1 MRLAGRH
8 PWARRLLIAGAAF
21 VGVVALLIVAAA
33 CGIYYLVHSGRALEV
48 ASSRAS
54 GLLGRKISIESA
66 DIDWGRVTHVRLGNV
81 VVANV
86 DWAKDPHFLETR
98 LIEFDLRLWPIL
110 WGNFDLP
117 HLKIDQPKLFL
128 ERKADGATNWSFSAQ
143 PAVNATADIVAPE
156 ERDEMPAIDDLEIT
170 DGAVTYTDPGK
181 KLALDG
187 VLSFGLGE
195 AAGQQAINFK
205 GKGKLEGRNLEVAFT
220 GGPFTMLRNS
230 EQPYPLHLLIEYGA
244 TKVEVA
250 GTAQDPIALQGTDL
264 ELHLSG
270 PDLADVF
277 PVLGVPAPPTPPY
290 KLSGKLRRDGEL
302 WRFEDFAGVI
312 GDSDMA
318 GSLSIDYGPE
328 RPFLTATF
336 KSKLLDFD
344 DLGPLVGAPPK
355 TEGKETASA
364 AQEQTA
370 AALDRKDSIFPDLP
384 LNVDKL
390 KIMNMDVTLD
400 AARVRS
406 EQFIQVTA
414 LAFRVKVED
423 GRATLA
429 PLDLTMARGK
439 IAGTLTL
446 DSKAKPARV
455 AADLSVKDI
464 ELAAFFSGTKY
475 FDATSG
481 KIDGKVKLTGAGRSL
496 ADVMGSADGDVRVVM
511 DGGAISWLAVELVGV
526 DIGQALILYIEG
538 DTKIP
543 IRCTAGKITFVDGK
557 AGFSPFIMD
566 TTDSVL
572 YFRGGA
578 DLKAQTLDMLVEAD
592 AKDFSLLDVDAPV
605 AIRGKMG
612 DPKVS
617 IGSIQG
623 FPLVEAGD
631 AKNIACGQLIRT
643 VLTEK

>member
-1 MRLAGRH
+1 M
-8 PWARRLLIAGAAF
+8 
-21 VGVVALLIVAAA
+21 
-33 CGIYYLVHSGRALEV
+33 
-48 ASSRAS
+48 
-54 GLLGRKISIESA
+54 
-66 DIDWGRVTHVRLGNV
+66 
-81 VVANV
+81 
-86 DWAKDPHFLETR
+86 
-98 LIEFDLRLWPIL
+98 
-110 WGNFDLP
+110 
-117 HLKIDQPKLFL
+117 
-128 ERKADGATNWSFSAQ
+128 
-143 PAVNATADIVAPE
+143 
-156 ERDEMPAIDDLEIT
+156 
-170 DGAVTYTDPGK
+170 
-181 KLALDG
+181 
-187 VLSFGLGE
+187 
-195 AAGQQAINFK
+195 
-205 GKGKLEGRNLEVAFT
+205 
-220 GGPFTMLRNS
+220 
-230 EQPYPLHLLIEYGA
+230 
-244 TKVEVA
+244 
-250 GTAQDPIALQGTDL
+250 QGTDL

-543 IRCTAGKITFVDGK
+543 IRCTAGRITFVDGK